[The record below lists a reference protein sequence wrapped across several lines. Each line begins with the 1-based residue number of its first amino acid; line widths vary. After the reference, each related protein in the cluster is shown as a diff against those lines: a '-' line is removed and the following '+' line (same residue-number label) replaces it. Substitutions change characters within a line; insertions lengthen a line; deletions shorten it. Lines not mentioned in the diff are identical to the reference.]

1 MTIAGKRKARLDK
14 RRVEDTHRSRERES
28 RKREAETSHH
38 MMKEIHIFRVEKGQW
53 NNDFTIH
60 HTSQNTEETMK
71 KPPTYTVVQLESS
84 NIKSSS

>member
-1 MTIAGKRKARLDK
+1 MTIAEKRTAKLDK
-14 RRVEDTHRSRERES
+14 QRVEDTHKSRERES
-28 RKREAETSHH
+28 RKGEAKTSHH

-60 HTSQNTEETMK
+60 HTYQNTEETMK
-71 KPPTYTVVQLESS
+71 KPPTYTVEQLESS